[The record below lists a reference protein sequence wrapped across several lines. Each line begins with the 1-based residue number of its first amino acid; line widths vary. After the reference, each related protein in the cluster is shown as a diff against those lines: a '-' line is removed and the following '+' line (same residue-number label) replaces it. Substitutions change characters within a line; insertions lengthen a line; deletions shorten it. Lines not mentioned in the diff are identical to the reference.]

1 MAELRQLVAYAF
13 ALTIVLFLL
22 TFGVRVSFVEAARY
36 LPLTAPPETNSLNRA
51 AELVSAPAVHVASAQ
66 PVWIVPT
73 PKYQYD
79 PKLMIAKSNEDRQK
93 EAEVRRVKEL
103 ASYQANKREA
113 QSKRDRNLR
122 QARESFAYSPEQ
134 RRPDFQVYPFTIQ

>member
-1 MAELRQLVAYAF
+1 MVAYAF
-13 ALTIVLFLL
+13 ALTIVLLLL
-22 TFGVRVSFVEAARY
+22 TLGVRVSFVEAAQY
-36 LPLTAPPETNSLNRA
+36 LPLKAPLEINSLNRA
-51 AELVSAPAVHVASAQ
+51 AELASAPAVPAASGQ

-79 PKLMIAKSNEDRQK
+79 PKLMIVKSKEERQK
-93 EAEVRRVKEL
+93 EAEVRRAKEL